1 MMKNVGAR
9 NGTHRRI
16 LALSTSL
23 AGLALGLGSVPAYA
37 QEADAVAAQDEA
49 KTDTPEGDIVVTAQ
63 FRSQRL
69 QDTPIAITAVTA
81 EMLDAKGAATV
92 LDVANSAPNVTM
104 RTAGGANG
112 GAAQIFIRGI
122 GQADSQF
129 AFEPG
134 VGMYVDDVYYG
145 TVFGAIFELLDL
157 DRIEVLRGPQGTLS
171 GRNSIGGSVKLFSK
185 KPSNEDGG
193 MIEGSYGRFNA
204 LGLKGSLNL
213 TVIPDK
219 VFMRASAIS
228 RTSDGYSKRLDY
240 GCLHPGSGVPS
251 ASDGNCQIGTEGGRN
266 YQAGRLAFRILPSER
281 VELNLIASV
290 TIDNSEVAPQ
300 KLLAITSRSNFP
312 ANIDPKIFITGPEER
327 SNYAT
332 YVNPAFTD
340 PARYNGVPG
349 AGSHPATALDPHF
362 RLRAHS
368 LSGQLDWELGD
379 NLALTTISAYQ
390 YYSGSNSTDI
400 DLTPYAMNTVSGR
413 YTYSQFT
420 QEVRLNGDAW
430 NRLLEYTVGA
440 YYFHAVGRFGGANY
454 NLPGLANENIY
465 ASDDR
470 IPSESKSLF
479 AHATINPI
487 ENLSIIGGIRY
498 TSDTKDYYYGRRN
511 PYNPTLVAYT
521 AAGLV
526 DGVEGHYKGKRVDY
540 RANLQYRWSPQF
552 MTYAQFSTGYRAG
565 GVNPRP
571 YVLEQALPFN
581 PETLQAWEVG
591 FKADLF
597 DRKFRLNGSFF
608 LNDYKQI
615 IFNNQA
621 PTPNST
627 LNGTPT
633 NAGDARFKG
642 VELEANLRP
651 IRGLQIDASGSYLG
665 FKFKRI
671 GVAGATIVGITLDSK
686 APFSPEWK
694 FNAGVQY
701 EIELPGGSR
710 LTPRADI
717 SYQSSFFP
725 QVVNDP
731 TTKIES
737 YSLVNTRLGWRNA
750 KDDIEVFAAV
760 ANVFDKYYYISSLR
774 YPIGVTSATPAPPR
788 QWTVG
793 IKKLF

>member
-1 MMKNVGAR
+1 MISGFTRASGNMRGAWSCS
-9 NGTHRRI
+9 I
-16 LALSTSL
+16 SLMSIVLALAST
-23 AGLALGLGSVPAYA
+23 AGHAQDVDAAAA
-37 QEADAVAAQDEA
+37 QEQATTGDA
-49 KTDTPEGDIVVTAQ
+49 EGDIVVTAQ

-69 QDTPIAITAVTA
+69 QDTPLAITALNS

-157 DRIEVLRGPQGTLS
+157 DRVEVLRGPQGTLS

-185 KPSNEDGG
+185 KPTDENSG

-204 LGLKGSLNL
+204 IGLRGSLNL
-213 TVIPDK
+213 ALVPDK
-219 VFMRASAIS
+219 IFMRASAIS

-281 VELNLIASV
+281 VEINLIGSV

-300 KLLAITSRSNFP
+300 KLLAITTRSNIP
-312 ANIDPKIFITGPEER
+312 ANIDPKIFITGPTER

-332 YVNPAFTD
+332 YINPAFTD

-349 AGSHPATALDPHF
+349 AGSHPATALDPRF

-368 LSGQLDWELGD
+368 LSGQIDWELGD
-379 NLALTTISAYQ
+379 NLALTSITAYQ
-390 YYSGSNSTDI
+390 YYRGTNSTDI
-400 DLTPYAMNTVSGR
+400 DLTPYGLNTVSGR

-420 QEVRLNGDAW
+420 QELRLSGDAW
-430 NRLLEYTVGA
+430 DRLLEYTVGA
-440 YYFHAVGRFGGANY
+440 YYFHAVGKFGGANY

-479 AHATINPI
+479 AHLTLNPT
-487 ENLSIIGGIRY
+487 EKLSIIGGIRF
-498 TSDTKDYYYGRRN
+498 TDDSKDYYYGRRN
-511 PYNPTLVAYT
+511 PYNPAQVAYT

-526 DGVEGHYKGKRVDY
+526 DGVEGHYKGERVDY
-540 RANLQYRWSPQF
+540 RANIQYRWTPEL

-565 GVNPRP
+565 GINPRP
-571 YVLEQALPFN
+571 YVLEQALPFS

-597 DRKFRLNGSFF
+597 DRKFRLNGSLF
-608 LNDYKQI
+608 LNDYKDI

-621 PTPNST
+621 PTPNSA

-642 VELEANLRP
+642 VELEANIRP
-651 IRGLQIDASGSYLG
+651 VRGLQIDASGSYLG

-671 GVAGATIVGITLDSK
+671 GAAGATIVGITLDSQ

-701 EIELPGGSR
+701 DIELPGGSR
-710 LTPRADI
+710 LTPRADY
-717 SYQSSFFP
+717 SYQSSFWP

-731 TTKIES
+731 TTKIEG
-737 YSLVNTRLGWRNA
+737 YSLVNTRLTWRNA
-750 KDDIEVFAAV
+750 DDDLELFGAV
-760 ANVFDKYYYISSLR
+760 SNVFDKFYYISALR
-774 YPIGVTSATPAPPR
+774 YPLGVTSATPAPPR
-788 QWTVG
+788 QWTIG
-793 IKKLF
+793 IKKFF